1 METASPKFAM
11 RGIILWLLIL
21 GCAIAQEMP
30 TIDFANSESQ
40 ETGLKIDFLL
50 SDPIERGDIAGWIEQ
65 ENWFILNF
73 YHIIRPD
80 SGFIKNIATY
90 PIQDIQQVWTN
101 NSLQL
106 SFQIARKIGSFDVIL
121 HDNGR
126 KVLVVLTYADYVR
139 PKDVNP
145 SFIFP
150 NPKDAEKITHPIS
163 WKDARERTTLE
174 IICDTDDLPIYVD
187 NQLVGHSP
195 LRHAVDVIPGWHKVG
210 YFPEDYTRD
219 LNARTPKEKMMNDIL
234 VMGRLD
240 VFVDE
245 GKHATI
251 VLNYQT
257 LEEDVL
263 DYNKRFQT
271 GAWAGFS
278 IFFLLIVLMSWGLT

>member
-145 SFIFP
+145 SFVFP

-163 WKDARERTTLE
+163 WYNPPGNNPLYASRVLHRLHALTVNG
-174 IICDTDDLPIYVD
+174 LPIDY
-187 NQLVGHSP
+187 P
-195 LRHAVDVIPGWHKVG
+195 HKW
-210 YFPEDYTRD
+210 E
-219 LNARTPKEKMMNDIL
+219 
-234 VMGRLD
+234 GRLY
-240 VFVDE
+240 
-245 GKHATI
+245 H
-251 VLNYQT
+251 
-257 LEEDVL
+257 
-263 DYNKRFQT
+263 R
-271 GAWAGFS
+271 
-278 IFFLLIVLMSWGLT
+278 

>member
-1 METASPKFAM
+1 
-11 RGIILWLLIL
+11 
-21 GCAIAQEMP
+21 MP

-80 SGFIKNIATY
+80 SGVIKNIATY

-126 KVLVVLTYADYVR
+126 KVLVVLTYADYVN

-145 SFIFP
+145 SFVFP

-195 LRHAVDVIPGWHKVG
+195 LRHAVDVIPAWHKVG
-210 YFPEDYTRD
+210 YFPEGYTRD
-219 LNARTPKEKMMNDIL
+219 LNAGTPKEKMMNDIL